1 MLAGRRRA
9 FTIVFPTK
17 SSSQKLMKESMVPR
31 IFLAGLLCLTLCAGA
46 ASVQKRPRLL
56 GVAHMALYVSDIEKT
71 RGFYHDF
78 LGFQEPYDLKNTD
91 GSLSLTFFK
100 VNEDQYIEIFPGL
113 KPEQDRLNHI
123 AFQTD
128 NAEALRV
135 YLASRGVKVP
145 DKVNKVRIGNTS
157 FNIKDPEGHTVEITQ
172 YEPNGWTR
180 REKGKHLAANA
191 ISKRIMHVGIIVG
204 DATQAAKF
212 YTDVLG
218 LKEFWRG
225 SARDATTVSW
235 INMRLPESEDYVEFM
250 LYSKLPAPTQRGS
263 QHHICLEVPDIEKAL
278 AQLEAN
284 PYRKQY
290 TRTLEIR
297 TGINRRRQL
306 NLFDPDG
313 TRIELMEPRTVDGQ
327 PPPSSTLPL
336 PQKQ

>member
-1 MLAGRRRA
+1 M
-9 FTIVFPTK
+9 FTKI
-17 SSSQKLMKESMVPR
+17 LLL
-31 IFLAGLLCLTLCAGA
+31 ILLCTTLIAFA
-46 ASVQKRPRLL
+46 AIAPKRPKLL
-56 GVAHMALYVSDIEKT
+56 GVAHMAVYVSDIEKA
-71 RGFYHDF
+71 RGFYHDW

-100 VNEDQYIEIFPGL
+100 VNEDQYIEVFPGL

-128 NAEALRV
+128 DAEALRV
-135 YLASRGVKVP
+135 YLAANGVKVP

-157 FNIKDPEGHTVEITQ
+157 FNVKDPEGHTVEITQ
-172 YEPNGWTR
+172 YEPSGWTR
-180 REKGKHLAANA
+180 RETGKFL
-191 ISKRIMHVGIIVG
+191 SDKRISTRMMHVGIIVG
-204 DATQAAKF
+204 DAPEAAKF
-212 YTDVLG
+212 YTGILG

-235 INMRLPESEDYVEFM
+235 MNMRLPESQDYVEFM
-250 LYSKLPAPTQRGS
+250 LYSELPAPTKRGS

-284 PYRKQY
+284 PYRKLY
-290 TRTLEIR
+290 TRPLEIR

-313 TRIELMEPRTVDGQ
+313 TRIELMESRTVDGQ

-336 PQKQ
+336 PHKN

>member
-1 MLAGRRRA
+1 MGL
-9 FTIVFPTK
+9 
-17 SSSQKLMKESMVPR
+17 R
-31 IFLAGLLCLTLCAGA
+31 ISLTVLLCAAIAIGA
-46 ASVQKRPRLL
+46 VSMQKRPRLL
-56 GVAHMALYVSDIEKT
+56 GVAHMALYVTDIEKT
-71 RGFYHDF
+71 RGFYRDW
-78 LGFQEPYDLKNTD
+78 LGFQEPYDLKNAD
-91 GSLSLTFFK
+91 GSLSMTFFK
-100 VNEDQYIEIFPGL
+100 VNEEQYIEIFPGL

-135 YLASRGVKVP
+135 YLASRGVNVP

-157 FNIKDPEGHTVEITQ
+157 FNVKDPEGHTVEFTQ

-180 REKGKHLAANA
+180 REKGKFLGLNP

-204 DATQAAKF
+204 DAPEASKF
-212 YTDVLG
+212 YTNVLG
-218 LKEFWRG
+218 LTEFWRG
-225 SARDATTVSW
+225 SALNAKTVSW
-235 INMRLPESEDYVEFM
+235 MNMRLPDSPDYVEFM
-250 LYSKLPAPTQRGS
+250 LYSNLPAPTQRGS

-313 TRIELMEPRTVDGQ
+313 TRIELMEPRTVDRQ